1 MDPSNDNRPVREAT
15 RLLTIAGRVEPN
27 GHVTLFRRDGAP
39 ESDTPGAAA
48 SYPNDPRE
56 P

>member
-1 MDPSNDNRPVREAT
+1 MDPSNDNRPIREAT

-27 GHVTLFRRDGAP
+27 GRVTLFRLDDVP
-39 ESDTPGAAA
+39 ERDTPGAAA
-48 SYPNDPRE
+48 TYPNDPRE